1 MTRRALVVLGAV
13 LLLLPRVSG
22 AQGDG
27 ALPPSVPP
35 LTDEDR
41 RAAFPDVTMHDMSG
55 RNWHSL
61 VVADHL
67 EWQRLD
73 GASLASWDARG
84 WVGGD
89 RTRLWFRA
97 NGEAGDGHLRDAGGQ
112 ALMGRMVSRWCP
124 GCS

>member
-41 RAAFPDVTMHDMSG
+41 RAAFPDVQVVPLTENRGYAGNNNVGIRAALDSG
-55 RNWHSL
+55 LIHENQAALL
-61 VVADHL
+61 VTIA
-67 EWQRLD
+67 
-73 GASLASWDARG
+73 
-84 WVGGD
+84 
-89 RTRLWFRA
+89 T
-97 NGEAGDGHLRDAGGQ
+97 
-112 ALMGRMVSRWCP
+112 P
-124 GCS
+124 